1 MIPCNSL
8 KEQTDSLRLELDAAI
23 ARVLDRGWFLFGP
36 ELTEFERQFAAYCGV
51 DHAVG
56 VASGTEALRLAL
68 LAAGLDQGDEVIT
81 VANTAVPTIAAIR
94 AAGCMPVFVDID
106 PDHYTMDPAR
116 LEAAIGPRTR
126 AVLPVDLYGQCA
138 GMDPILSLAR
148 ERGLV
153 VIEDAAQACGALY
166 GDQPAGTLG
175 DFGCFS
181 FYPTKNLGALGDAG
195 MVVTRDAAAAER
207 LRLLR
212 NYGQT
217 KRYHHE
223 IEGTNSRMDE
233 IQAAVLTAKLPHL
246 AAWNERRRQIAAHYD
261 RLLAGT
267 SLVLPR
273 EAPWGRH
280 VYHLYVVRVRNRE
293 AFQQHLT
300 ENGVGTLIHY
310 PVPVHLQPAYR
321 GLPITQPL
329 SITEAQAG
337 ELVSLPMF
345 PELMDEQVERVGEV
359 VVSGEWLTG

>member
-1 MIPCNSL
+1 LIPCNSL
-8 KEQTDSLRLELDAAI
+8 KQQTDSLRPELDAAI

-36 ELTEFERQFAAYCGV
+36 ELEEFERQFAALCGV
-51 DHAVG
+51 PHAIG

-68 LAAGLDQGDEVIT
+68 LAAGLDPGDEVIT

-106 PDHYTMDPAR
+106 PEHYTMGPAGIN
-116 LEAAIGPRTR
+116 AAIGPRTR
-126 AVLPVDLYGQCA
+126 AIMTVHLYGQSA
-138 GMDPILSLAR
+138 DMGPILALAR
-148 ERGLV
+148 ERGLI
-153 VIEDAAQACGALY
+153 VIEDVAQACGALY
-166 GDQPAGTLG
+166 GDRPAGSLG

-223 IEGTNSRMDE
+223 IEGANSRMDE
-233 IQAAVLTAKLPHL
+233 IQAAVLSAKLPHL
-246 AAWNERRRQIAAHYD
+246 AGWNERRRQIAARYD
-261 RLLAGT
+261 ELLAGT

-280 VYHLYVVRVRNRE
+280 VYHLYVVRVRNRD
-293 AFQQHLT
+293 AFQQHLS

-310 PVPVHLQPAYR
+310 PIPVHLQPAYR
-321 GLPITQPL
+321 HLSVTQPL
-329 SITEAQAG
+329 PITEAQAA

-345 PELMDEQVERVGEV
+345 PELTDEQVEQVGEV
-359 VVSGEWLTG
+359 IVSGEW